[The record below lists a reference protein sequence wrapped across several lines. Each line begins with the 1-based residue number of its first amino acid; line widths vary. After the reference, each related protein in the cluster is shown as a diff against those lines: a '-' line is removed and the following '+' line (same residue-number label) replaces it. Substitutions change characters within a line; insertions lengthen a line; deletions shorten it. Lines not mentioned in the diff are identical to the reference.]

1 MTISN
6 DLVDAL
12 RSAPGLGGLDEG
24 RLAALAR
31 IASLSSVAADG
42 AIFEEDAREGDL
54 FFLISGVAEL
64 RMRAPGGRNSMD
76 DAIAPV
82 KAGEFAGETAFL
94 DGGRREAGL
103 FARDRCLAL
112 RIDGPALKELCEADA
127 ELGRSVYAAL
137 GRVSA
142 GRYRDAAI
150 ELRNAQRGTY

>member
-1 MTISN
+1 MTTSN

-12 RSAPGLGGLDEG
+12 RSAPGFGGLDEG

-31 IASLSSVAADG
+31 IASLLSVAADS
-42 AIFEEDAREGDL
+42 AIFEEDARGVDI
-54 FFLISGVAEL
+54 FFIISGFAEL
-64 RMRAPGGRNSMD
+64 RMRAPGGKTSLNG
-76 DAIAPV
+76 AIAPV

-103 FARDRCLAL
+103 YARDRCLTL
-112 RIDGPALKELCEADA
+112 RIDGPALKRLCEADA
-127 ELGRSVYAAL
+127 ELGRAVYAAL

-150 ELRNAQRGTY
+150 ELRDAHRGGY